1 MKTLCTLMLCSLLPV
16 SAALAQDE
24 ERSSFNKGWK
34 FSKAE
39 KVETEQDSLLSYSH
53 AKPYIL
59 PTGNAFLS
67 FQSPHAQPSK
77 PFYNGQPVA
86 IATTEYNDKNWRAL
100 DLPHDWG
107 IEGPFKQEYPGETAK
122 LPWWGNA
129 WYRKVFRVDT
139 ADKGKDIYLD
149 IDGAMSYSTVYCNGK
164 LVGGWP
170 YGYTSYRV
178 DLTPYLKF
186 GEENTVAVRL
196 ENIEESSR
204 WYPGGGIYRNVWL
217 VKKSPVGIVMTR

>member
-16 SAALAQDE
+16 SAALAQDA

-67 FQSPHAQPSK
+67 FKSPHAQPSK

-86 IATTEYNDKNWRAL
+86 KISDTPGKGMCEDETYLAYLRQVFGL
-100 DLPHDWG
+100 D
-107 IEGPFKQEYPGETAK
+107 PGA
-122 LPWWGNA
+122 
-129 WYRKVFRVDT
+129 
-139 ADKGKDIYLD
+139 
-149 IDGAMSYSTVYCNGK
+149 
-164 LVGGWP
+164 
-170 YGYTSYRV
+170 
-178 DLTPYLKF
+178 
-186 GEENTVAVRL
+186 
-196 ENIEESSR
+196 
-204 WYPGGGIYRNVWL
+204 
-217 VKKSPVGIVMTR
+217 PVGSSKP